1 MGRPANMSNILEM
14 KQVSKSFPG
23 VKALQKVDFSLKKGE
38 VHCLIGANGA
48 GKSTLMKILAG
59 VYTKD
64 EGEIILEGEPVTIKT
79 PSDSKELGISTIYQ
93 ELSLVEEL
101 SLAENIYLGNY
112 LKPKGGFVKWK
123 QLNEEAK
130 KIFSLLGLSISPT
143 RQTSTASMGLKQ
155 MTEIAKA
162 IAADCKIIVMDE
174 PSTALSGDEVAKLY
188 EVINLLKGKGYTI
201 VYISHKLE
209 ELYAVGDR
217 VTVLRNGEWIITDS
231 LANLSQPEL
240 IQHITGRK
248 IEKKEKV
255 HDLVERDEFLVVKD
269 FSNKKIHDVSFSVKK
284 GEIVGLYGLVGSGRT
299 ELLRAIFG
307 ADSIDAGEIYIEGR
321 KKNISSPQKAVDSG
335 MGLVP
340 ENRKTE
346 GAILDLSISENAFLP
361 SLGVYSNRS
370 FIKQQQMKSVMNQ
383 MIKKLNIKTSSND
396 VPMRNLSGGN
406 QQKVIISKWL
416 IHQSRLL
423 LFDEPTQGIDI
434 GAKDEIYTIMKE
446 LSNEGKSII
455 MATSEIEEL
464 LAVCDRVLI
473 MFNGRLIKEFSTPA
487 SYKSEIMNVA
497 VSG

>member
-1 MGRPANMSNILEM
+1 MSNILEM

-23 VKALQKVDFSLKKGE
+23 VKALQKVDFSLEKGE

-64 EGEIILEGEPVTIKT
+64 EGEILLEGKSVAIKT

-101 SLAENIYLGNY
+101 TLAENIYLGNY
-112 LKPKGGFVKWK
+112 LNPNGGFIKWK

-130 KIFSLLGLSISPT
+130 KIFSLLGLSIAPSL
-143 RQTSTASMGLKQ
+143 QTSSASMGLKQ

-162 IAADCKIIVMDE
+162 IASDCKIIVMDE
-174 PSTALSGDEVAKLY
+174 PSTALSGDEVEKLY
-188 EVINLLKGKGYTI
+188 EVIRLLKGKGYTI

-217 VTVLRNGEWIITDS
+217 VTVLRNGEWVITDR
-231 LANLSQPEL
+231 LEHISQPEL

-255 HDLVERDEFLVVKD
+255 HHTTHREEFLDVKN

-307 ADSIDAGEIYIEGR
+307 ADPIDSGEIYIDGS
-321 KKNISSPQKAVDSG
+321 KKNISSPQKAVDHG

-361 SLGVYSNRS
+361 SLRAYSSRS
-370 FIKQQQMKSVMNQ
+370 FVKRKQMKAVMQ
-383 MIKKLNIKTSSND
+383 EMIEKLNIKTSSKE

-446 LSNEGKSII
+446 LSEDGKSIL

-487 SYKSEIMNVA
+487 NYKSEIMNIA